1 MNALDIIREKRVR
14 RVVGLMSGTS
24 ADGVDAALVEI
35 VEDSGFAGAR
45 LLNALTI
52 EYPTEVKERLRS
64 ISSAA
69 IESISA
75 LDFQVGEVFAEAA
88 SRVILEAGRRS
99 GDCDL
104 IGSHG
109 QTVCHLPGG
118 DSGSTLQI
126 GQASVIVE
134 RTGIVTV
141 SDFRTADV
149 AAGGEGAPL
158 VPLADFYLFRHD
170 LGTRLLL
177 NIGGIANLSIITPDR
192 EGVCGF
198 DTGPGN
204 AMIDAA
210 VERSSGGAMA
220 YDDGGKIAAGGTHND
235 EMLDEL
241 LRHPYFSSAERR
253 STGTETFGKAYVDDL
268 LSRHSDL
275 SMADFVATL
284 TLFTARSIG
293 TAIKSATPPA
303 GVERNI
309 YVGGGGSHN
318 LHLMDLLGREV
329 TPMEL
334 KETGELGIPAD
345 YREAV
350 AFALLANETVEGR
363 PGNIPAATGA
373 RREVVLGK
381 ISLA

>member
-1 MNALDIIREKRVR
+1 
-14 RVVGLMSGTS
+14 
-24 ADGVDAALVEI
+24 
-35 VEDSGFAGAR
+35 
-45 LLNALTI
+45 LLHALTI
-52 EYPTEVKERLRS
+52 EYPEEVKERLRAIGS
-64 ISSAA
+64 VG
-69 IESISA
+69 IESLCV
-75 LDFQVGEVFAEAA
+75 LDFQIGEVFAAAA
-88 SRVILEAGRRS
+88 SRVILEAGAQA
-99 GDCDL
+99 GGCDI

-109 QTVCHLPGG
+109 QTICHLPGG

-126 GQASVIVE
+126 GQASVIAE
-134 RTGIVTV
+134 RTGVVTV

-158 VPLADFYLFRHD
+158 VPLADFYLFRPD
-170 LGTRLLL
+170 LGARLLL
-177 NIGGIANLSIITPDR
+177 NIGGIANLSVITPER
-192 EGVCGF
+192 EGVSGF

-210 VERSSGGAMA
+210 VECLSGGEMD
-220 YDDGGKIAAGGTHND
+220 YDDRGEVAAGGTHND

-241 LRHPYFSSAERR
+241 LRHPYFGSAGSR
-253 STGTETFGKAYVDDL
+253 STGTETFGKTYVDDL
-268 LSRHSDL
+268 LSRYSDL

-284 TLFTARSIG
+284 TLFTARSIA
-293 TAIKSATPPA
+293 TAIKGAAPPA

-329 TPMEL
+329 APMEL
-334 KETGELGIPAD
+334 KDTGELGIPAD

-373 RREVVLGK
+373 RREVILGK